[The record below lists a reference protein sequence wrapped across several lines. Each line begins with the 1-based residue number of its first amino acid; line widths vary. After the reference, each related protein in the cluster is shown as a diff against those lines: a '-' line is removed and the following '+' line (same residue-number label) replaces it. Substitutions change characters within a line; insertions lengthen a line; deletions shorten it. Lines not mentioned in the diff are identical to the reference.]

1 MVLLFFYKNLTN
13 IELIKKINTDFE
25 ISDGYIIVEKYDR
38 ENNILEIS
46 DNNID
51 NNIVLYGKLVKF
63 NMAIK
68 DIVTKIN
75 EIEEC
80 KIKNEGSKYILN
92 TIWVNKKFGGC
103 YNAYI
108 IY

>member
-1 MVLLFFYKNLTN
+1 M
-13 IELIKKINTDFE
+13 E
-25 ISDGYIIVEKYDR
+25 
-38 ENNILEIS
+38 
-46 DNNID
+46 
-51 NNIVLYGKLVKF
+51 
-63 NMAIK
+63 IK

-80 KIKNEGSKYILN
+80 KIKNNDSKYILN